1 VNHAPQ
7 SAWLFGWLVLAAV
20 AAGVLA
26 GAQTVQR
33 ALPLP

>member
-1 VNHAPQ
+1 MNPTPP
-7 SAWLFGWLVLAAV
+7 STWLFGWLVLAAV